1 VDGFR
6 RIHWTAYSGFSGRH
20 ASDSLDGMRRI
31 MQKGR
36 DKTDGFAH

>member
-31 MQKGR
+31 MQY
-36 DKTDGFAH
+36 